1 MRWRRAVLFA
11 LVSAVVLAG
20 ASSGAPTPEHVHFTA
35 AGDYASSTGTTAGV
49 LNALAADGSDTH
61 LALGDLSYATT
72 GQEEVWGDFVKAR
85 LGEKSPFELVSG
97 NHESNGLNGNINDF
111 SACLPNQ
118 LPGLV
123 GTYGRQYYVDVPQ
136 QNPLVRFV
144 MLSPNLT
151 FPNGTATYS
160 AGSAR
165 YNWASDAIDG
175 ARTSSIPWVVV
186 GMHKPCISMG
196 IYSCD
201 TGADLTNLL
210 LSKKVDLVLNGHEH
224 MYQRSKQLAL

>member
-72 GQEEVWGDFVKAR
+72 GQEDLWCDFVKAR
-85 LGEKSPFELVSG
+85 LGEKFPFELVSG

-123 GTYGRQYYVDVPQ
+123 GTYGRQWYVDYPKSD
-136 QNPLVRFV
+136 PTVRFV
-144 MLSPNLT
+144 MISPGLA
-151 FPNGTATYS
+151 FPEGDTDYS
-160 AGSAR
+160 
-165 YNWASDAIDG
+165 
-175 ARTSSIPWVVV
+175 
-186 GMHKPCISMG
+186 
-196 IYSCD
+196 
-201 TGADLTNLL
+201 
-210 LSKKVDLVLNGHEH
+210 
-224 MYQRSKQLAL
+224 